1 MYTRYVSTQSRRT
14 SIYLTADLASRLER
28 VKERINVSQVCQEAL
43 LVAVEAHERSLAD
56 RRAEIVQRL
65 HAAQD
70 EFSYA
75 FHRGT
80 AAGREWAAEHATW
93 PELVTVAQWG
103 VIAHPD
109 QLTRKRPMP
118 ELGYRVVT
126 GIELRLPPPPG
137 PLYVPR
143 SVTAEP
149 PTSSDEAVVLFWG
162 GFRDGAK
169 EVYKLVSS
177 DFKPADEKSEDG
189 E

>member
-1 MYTRYVSTQSRRT
+1 MVLGSQPLGAGVVTNPDQVAQRLV
-14 SIYLTADLASRLER
+14 LER

-118 ELGYRVVT
+118 KVGIQGGHGDRAPSATPARASLCPSERDRRAPYLQRRSRRAVLGGLSRRCEGGLQT
-126 GIELRLPPPPG
+126 GQLRLQA
-137 PLYVPR
+137 R
-143 SVTAEP
+143 
-149 PTSSDEAVVLFWG
+149 
-162 GFRDGAK
+162 
-169 EVYKLVSS
+169 
-177 DFKPADEKSEDG
+177 
-189 E
+189 